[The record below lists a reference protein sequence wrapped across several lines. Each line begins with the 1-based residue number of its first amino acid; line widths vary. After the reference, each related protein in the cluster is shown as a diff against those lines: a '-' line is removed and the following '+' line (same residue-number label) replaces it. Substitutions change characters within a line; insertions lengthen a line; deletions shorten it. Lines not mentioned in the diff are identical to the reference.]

1 VLLLPLS
8 RSAGAAHLG
17 LVIRLTKPGFG
28 VCGDAHTLT
37 LASKLLCTSLV
48 GPELNIG
55 LGATATRHSL
65 IAQLLVPG
73 VLALATVNGVAQ
85 TGGAVAGF
93 RWALQPAGLDA
104 DRPIPVTVTAVDAL
118 GQTTTNFA
126 GKVHFSAIVGSQ
138 RISSFVIS
146 EICLDALDFVECANA
161 TGKELDAGGWMLV
174 FYDVTTWPAPTVQF
188 KFPSNTPVPPG
199 GVFVVTESDE
209 PGDTYPWYALGRNL
223 QWGQERSSPQGPLAA
238 ALLLDPDGRLHD
250 AVFLGKADP
259 REITQPVVI
268 RDGDWNG
275 EPLFPRQGLNLP
287 GFHHRIGWRNSR
299 RPEDWLRYAPS
310 ATPGLIHPY
319 LRLPLAD
326 SRALAMQPF
335 ESGSFQGGVWS
346 GELRVTEPAAPLI
359 LRADDE
365 AGHSGV
371 SEAIRFPLPGDLAVT
386 LTAHPA
392 NFPWDASDAHYLARV
407 RNTGPVI
414 VTNVVLDVSPFL
426 LGASQGGI
434 RDVWASQGAV
444 HLLPAIPNGITGTAQ
459 ARFGDLGPGAEA
471 SLAIRLSEGLGG
483 AGLVVRRAAAYH
495 DSRDPGY
502 DNDVVVLEHEIA
514 RPSLPLRTRPT
525 HWWRGENDPA
535 DSAGTN
541 RLELIGG
548 ATYTTGR
555 VGRAFRFPGG
565 QPAAAVATA
574 TPSLNVAHGDSF
586 AFEAWLRLPTT
597 APDGTFILVSKET
610 ETVRDGRTERV
621 GWAISLRDGR
631 FGARVSDDDPATPA
645 VELMDS
651 HMPGDARDNAWH
663 HVSLVRMP
671 FESTWYISLRVDKD
685 WATDPAPDQELGSL
699 TNPSPLRFGVP
710 DAAMTLDVDEPAY
723 YTECDWNN
731 LSVDLA
737 HIYESGPFG
746 KQHNLLLLRGAGGL
760 VQAGTAGRPLRI
772 RLYLWYRG
780 PDPVEAA
787 FSGSVDGPR
796 VISARVSKGWIEL
809 NSASPQE
816 FKGEF
821 GELSIESVET
831 IEVTVLATNAMSS
844 GQLVLRMTP
853 PMVGQGVVA
862 NIPLIFVPDTD
873 GDGMPDW
880 WELGNGLDPAAPHDG
895 AADAD
900 GDRVSNLAEY
910 DSGTLPLDASSLPQF
925 WLERI
930 LPPYWFFAAESTWD
944 RLYSLERSSSLGP
957 EAHWTETGGA
967 GAMGNGR
974 VLGFMD
980 VPPSEGNVFYRLRV
994 QPLR

>member
-1 VLLLPLS
+1 MQAFDL
-8 RSAGAAHLG
+8 ADE
-17 LVIRLTKPGFG
+17 TW
-28 VCGDAHTLT
+28 VCGQWRRPHPGVGLEVA
-37 LASKLLCTSLV
+37 CTSHV

-55 LGATATRHSL
+55 LGSTTRRHSL
-65 IAQLLVPG
+65 IAQLLVSG
-73 VLALATVNGVAQ
+73 VLALATVDGVAQ
-85 TGGAVAGF
+85 TDGVVAGF
-93 RWALQPAGLDA
+93 RWAPQPADLDA
-104 DRPIPVTVTAVDAL
+104 DRPIPVTVTAVDAF
-118 GQTTTNFA
+118 GQTAADFT
-126 GKVHFSAIVGSQ
+126 GKVHFSAIVGSE

-146 EICLDALDFVECANA
+146 EICLDALDFVECVNA
-161 TGKELDAGGWMLV
+161 TGTDLDAGGWILV
-174 FYDVTTWPAPTVQF
+174 FYDVTTWPAPTAQF

-209 PGDTYPWYALGRNL
+209 PGGTYPWYALGRKL
-223 QWGQERSSPQGPLAA
+223 QWGQERFSPQGPLAA
-238 ALLLDPDGRLHD
+238 ALLLDPDGQLQD
-250 AVFLGKADP
+250 AVFLGKAEP
-259 REITQPVVI
+259 RQITRPVVI

-275 EPLFPRQGLNLP
+275 EQLFPRQGFNLP

-299 RPEDWLRYAPS
+299 GPEDWFRYAPS

-326 SRALAMQPF
+326 SRALAIQPS
-335 ESGSFQGGVWS
+335 ESGSFHGGVWS
-346 GELRVTEPAAPLI
+346 GELRLIEPAAPLI

-365 AGHSGV
+365 GGHRGV
-371 SEAIRFPLPGDLAVT
+371 SEVIRFPLSGDLAVT

-392 NFPWDASDAHYLARV
+392 NFPSDASDAQYLARV

-414 VTNVVLDVSPFL
+414 VTNVVLDVSPFK

-444 HLLPAIPNGITGTAQ
+444 QLLPAIPDGIIGTAQ

-483 AGLVVRRAAAYH
+483 AGPVIRRAAAYH
-495 DSRDPGY
+495 DGHDPGY
-502 DNDVVVLEHEIA
+502 DNDVVLLEHEIA

-525 HWWRGENDPA
+525 HWWRGEDDAA

-541 RLELIGG
+541 RLELVGG

-555 VGRAFRFPGG
+555 VGRAFHFPGG
-565 QPAAAVATA
+565 QPAAAVVIGA
-574 TPSLNVAHGDSF
+574 PSLNVARGDSF

-597 APDGTFILVSKET
+597 TPDGTFILVSKET

-621 GWAISLRDGR
+621 GWAIFMRDGR
-631 FGARVSDDDPATPA
+631 FGARVSDDNPGTPA
-645 VELMDS
+645 VELVDS
-651 HMPGDARDNAWH
+651 HLPGDARDNAWH

-671 FESTWYISLRVDKD
+671 FEGTWYISLHVDRD
-685 WATDPAPDQELGSL
+685 SETDPTPDQELGSL

-710 DAAMTLDVDEPAY
+710 NAATTLDVDEPAY

-731 LSVDLA
+731 FSVDLD

-772 RLYLWYRG
+772 LMHLWHRG
-780 PDPVEAA
+780 PDPVEAT
-787 FSGSVDGPR
+787 FSGFVQGPR
-796 VISARVSKGWIEL
+796 VVSARVSKGWIEL

-816 FKGEF
+816 FNGGF
-821 GELSIESVET
+821 GELGIESVET
-831 IEVTVLATNAMSS
+831 IEVTALATNAMSS

-853 PMVGQGVVA
+853 PMVGHGVVA
-862 NIPLIFVPDTD
+862 KVPLIFVPDTD

-880 WELGNGLDPAAPHDG
+880 WELGNGLDPADPHDG

-910 DSGTLPLDASSLPQF
+910 DSGTLALDASSLPQF
-925 WLERI
+925 WLESI
-930 LPPYWFFAAESTWD
+930 LPPYWFFAAESSWD
-944 RLYSLERSSSLGP
+944 RLYSLERSSRLGP
-957 EAHWTETGGA
+957 EARWTDTGA

-974 VLGFMD
+974 VVGFMD